1 MTFEYV
7 DPLLSELR
15 ELDEGQKR
23 ARGKYQKSP
32 PIGRVPYEAV
42 SPTLLR
48 DWLDISVTFQL
59 QTPWFS
65 KDDVP
70 FHVLDNPVHRDRV
83 FGAPFMPASSWKGL
97 LRWAARMKSDP
108 GLLTH
113 LEQNE
118 NNLSDWKDS
127 KEVVHLFGNQ
137 RHFHNER
144 DSGNERAEAERFQRG
159 ALAFRPTWFDKVGF
173 EVINPH
179 DRATKA
185 GTQPILWEVVPP
197 RATGTLNVLYA
208 PVPGASEPGVDRQKA
223 ILLLFD
229 AVESLITEYGFSAK
243 RTSGW
248 GVATITKAT
257 LRWRDGTRHGKVSD
271 LRDQVTKL
279 LGGAA

>member
-1 MTFEYV
+1 
-7 DPLLSELR
+7 
-15 ELDEGQKR
+15 
-23 ARGKYQKSP
+23 
-32 PIGRVPYEAV
+32 
-42 SPTLLR
+42 
-48 DWLDISVTFQL
+48 
-59 QTPWFS
+59 
-65 KDDVP
+65 
-70 FHVLDNPVHRDRV
+70 LDNPVHRDRV

-185 GTQPILWEVVPP
+185 GTQPILCEVVPP

-208 PVPGASEPGVDRQKA
+208 PVPGLSEPGVDRQKA

-248 GVATITKAT
+248 GVATLTKAT

>member
-15 ELDEGQKR
+15 DLDKGQER
-23 ARGKYQKSP
+23 ARGEYQKRP
-32 PIGRVPYEAV
+32 PIGRAPYEVV

-70 FHVLDNPVHRDRV
+70 FHVLDNPIHRDRV

-97 LRWAARMKSDP
+97 LRWAARMKSAP
-108 GLLTH
+108 SLLSY
-113 LEQNE
+113 LEE
-118 NNLSDWKDS
+118 NKNDLKLSGWKDS
-127 KEVVHLFGNQ
+127 RELIHLFGN
-137 RHFHNER
+137 EC
-144 DSGNERAEAERFQRG
+144 EANDFQRG
-159 ALAFRPTWFDKVGF
+159 ALAFHPTWFDKVGF

-179 DRATKA
+179 SRAKKA
-185 GTQPILWEVVPP
+185 GTHPIYYEVVPP
-197 RATGTLNVLYA
+197 EATGTLNVLYA
-208 PVPGASEPGVDRQKA
+208 PVPGVSEPRVDRQKA

-248 GVATITKAT
+248 GVATIMKAR
-257 LRWRDGTRHGKVSD
+257 LRWRGGSRVGKLSD
-271 LRDQVTKL
+271 RRVQVTKL
-279 LGGAA
+279 LEGAA

>member
-15 ELDEGQKR
+15 KHGPIR
-23 ARGKYQKSP
+23 ARRKYQESP
-32 PIGRVPYEAV
+32 PTGRAPYEAV
-42 SPTLLR
+42 TPVLLHN
-48 DWLDISVTFQL
+48 WLDISVTFQL

-83 FGAPFMPASSWKGL
+83 FGAPFMSASSWKGL
-97 LRWAARMKSDP
+97 LRWAARMKSEP

-144 DSGNERAEAERFQRG
+144 DSGNEREEAEHAAEQHAVQDRLEQVDVEDHVHGFKARCRRG
-159 ALAFRPTWFDKVGF
+159 
-173 EVINPH
+173 
-179 DRATKA
+179 
-185 GTQPILWEVVPP
+185 
-197 RATGTLNVLYA
+197 
-208 PVPGASEPGVDRQKA
+208 
-223 ILLLFD
+223 
-229 AVESLITEYGFSAK
+229 ESP
-243 RTSGW
+243 
-248 GVATITKAT
+248 
-257 LRWRDGTRHGKVSD
+257 RWRGG
-271 LRDQVTKL
+271 LRFCRR
-279 LGGAA
+279 A

>member
-15 ELDEGQKR
+15 KHGPIR
-23 ARGKYQKSP
+23 ARRKYQESP
-32 PIGRVPYEAV
+32 PTGRAPYEAV
-42 SPTLLR
+42 TPVLLHN
-48 DWLDISVTFQL
+48 WLDISVTFQL

-65 KDDVP
+65 KNDVP

-83 FGAPFMPASSWKGL
+83 FGAPFMSASSWKGL
-97 LRWAARMKSDP
+97 LRWAVRMKSEP

-144 DSGNERAEAERFQRG
+144 DSGNERAEAEHFQRG

-173 EVINPH
+173 GVINPH
-179 DRATKA
+179 DRAKKA
-185 GTQPILWEVVPP
+185 GSNPILYEVVPP
-197 RATGTLNVLYA
+197 GATGTLNVLYA
-208 PVPGASEPGVDRQKA
+208 PLPGVAEAGVDRRKA
-223 ILLLFD
+223 LSLLVD
-229 AVESLITEYGFSAK
+229 AIKALITEYGFSAK

-248 GVATITKAT
+248 GIATIKKAT
-257 LRWRDGTRHGKVSD
+257 LRWRDGTRD
-271 LRDQVTKL
+271 FEKL
-279 LGGAA
+279 